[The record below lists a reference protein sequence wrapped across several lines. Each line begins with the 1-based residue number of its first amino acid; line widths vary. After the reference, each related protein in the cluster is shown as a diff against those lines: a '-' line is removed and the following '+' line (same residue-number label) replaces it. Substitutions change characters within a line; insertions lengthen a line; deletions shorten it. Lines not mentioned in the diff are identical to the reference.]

1 MKLAVLPAESDRFPK
16 AAEAVTESLSAVQL
30 QGVDD
35 REVSAVS
42 LEVVQLSIE
51 CVEPTVGCY
60 QKVGAQLGANR
71 ILFAQIA
78 AADKKKKKVKVTV
91 TLFDVDTRSPRTTER
106 VFANE
111 KDAAAHVGDLVAE
124 ATR

>member
-78 AADKKKKKVKVTV
+78 AADKKKKVKVTV